1 MAPEKI
7 HSRHSLAPG
16 VASTP
21 DNVTRTCCRLSCCRR
36 LLALSYAPV
45 VHTRAVNGPLS
56 GISRVS
62 GYQNGETDL
71 DFTVRLRCAYSALM
85 LFVGRQEGHLA
96 CRKLSVGVLAWLSV
110 CYSSPPAAQNQRRKK
125 DVQCN
130 GWETTA
136 SGCELNLLVD

>member
-1 MAPEKI
+1 M
-7 HSRHSLAPG
+7 
-16 VASTP
+16 
-21 DNVTRTCCRLSCCRR
+21 
-36 LLALSYAPV
+36 
-45 VHTRAVNGPLS
+45 
-56 GISRVS
+56 S

-96 CRKLSVGVLAWLSV
+96 CRKLSGGVLAWLSV

-125 DVQCN
+125 NLQCN
-130 GWETTA
+130 GREGVSVMTTTA